1 MAGMPICANCGAPLA
16 ANAASCGKCGMRR
29 GAHPKA
35 AYVAPARA
43 ATPDWPPQSQAS
55 RGGPVVAWWQRLS
68 RNAKIGVG
76 AAVIIT
82 LLVVGAV
89 GAACGT
95 PSATGSPGASTQA
108 GVAAAPTKEEST
120 ASGTATASAAST
132 DADDESG
139 ASAGASF
146 APNATGA
153 LPPSPGGSSADRLP
167 GEPDPKLTPG
177 ALNPAVTQATIGS
190 TICVSGWTATIR
202 PSESFTNSLKVQQIG
217 QYGYSNTSTAAYE
230 EDHLISLEL
239 GGAPADPRNLW
250 PEPYTASLADGR
262 PTGAHT
268 KDAFETKLKDEVCA
282 GSITLAQGQAD
293 IGDHWVHAYY
303 GIALTSSATNP
314 AMVVAPTAAPT
325 AAASP
330 VATAPSATLTVTIT
344 SLPASIA
351 PGANATLTA
360 ATSPGATCGAS
371 VTYGSGTVSSAA
383 GLKAQPVAGSSGSVS
398 WTWKVGSSTKAGTS
412 TAEVTCT
419 LGGAAAGASKPFEVT

>member
-1 MAGMPICANCGAPLA
+1 MELARLIAHFRSSRRFDAWASVSVVLLLA
-16 ANAASCGKCGMRR
+16 AGCASTSPAPQVTSA
-29 GAHPKA
+29 GATT
-35 AYVAPARA
+35 
-43 ATPDWPPQSQAS
+43 TP
-55 RGGPVVAWWQRLS
+55 
-68 RNAKIGVG
+68 
-76 AAVIIT
+76 
-82 LLVVGAV
+82 LV
-89 GAACGT
+89 T
-95 PSATGSPGASTQA
+95 ESATTPTPAIATTPGIAESASPTTS
-108 GVAAAPTKEEST
+108 
-120 ASGTATASAAST
+120 SA
-132 DADDESG
+132 DVDDEGSS
-139 ASAGASF
+139 SAGASF
-146 APNATGA
+146 VPTATGVV
-153 LPPSPGGSSADRLP
+153 PPTTGTGSADRLP
-167 GEPDPKLTPG
+167 GEPDPSLTPG
-177 ALNPAVTQATIGS
+177 ALNPAVTQATIHS

-202 PSESFTNSLKVQQIG
+202 PPESFTDTLKIKQIG
-217 QYGYSNTSTAAYE
+217 QYGYSDTKTSSYE

-239 GGAPADPRNLW
+239 GGAPADARNLW

-268 KDAFETKLKDEVCA
+268 KDAFETKLKTEVCA
-282 GSITLAQGQAD
+282 GTITLAQGQAD

-419 LGGAAAGASKPFEVT
+419 LGGAAASASKPFEVT